1 MIGSY
6 GDLAQGKMFG
16 LVFFCK
22 KSLSAA
28 KITISIVGF
37 KTYPKNLGLFHLENE
52 VFARSLLSFPP
63 GCLLEA

>member
-28 KITISIVGF
+28 KITIYIAGS
-37 KTYPKNLGLFHLENE
+37 KTYPKNLGLFHLETE